1 MSLELALISAL
12 NGASYG
18 LLLFM
23 LSAGLTLIFSMMGVL
38 NFAHASFYTL
48 GAYAG
53 YQISLWAGFWPGLV
67 LAPLAVGT
75 LGALVERY
83 GLRALHARGHV
94 AELLFTFGLS
104 YVIVEIVQV
113 LWGRPPVPYRLP
125 PELDGTLFTVYSVDF
140 PRARGFVML
149 VAVLMLGAL
158 GLMLR
163 FTRIGLVVQAALTHP
178 RTAETLGHDV
188 PRIHMLVFAGGSALA
203 GMAGAIGGA
212 LTVTEPNMGG
222 PIGATLFVV
231 VVVGGM
237 GSLAGALLASLA
249 IGQIDAF
256 AKVIDRSPAD
266 LAAALGLPLDPSGP
280 LAALAR
286 LTLSQAA
293 PVLPFLLLVLVLLI
307 RPRGLL
313 GKREDR

>member
-1 MSLELALISAL
+1 MNAELALISAL

-38 NFAHASFYTL
+38 NFAHASFYML
-48 GAYAG
+48 GAYGG
-53 YQISLWAGFWPGLV
+53 YQISQWVGFWPGL
-67 LAPLAVGT
+67 LLSPLALGLVG
-75 LGALVERY
+75 AAVERY
-83 GLRALHARGHV
+83 GLRSLHARGPV

-104 YVIVEIVQV
+104 YVIVELVQV

-125 PELDGTLFTVYSVDF
+125 PILDGALFTVYTVDF

-149 VAVLMLGAL
+149 VAALILGAL
-158 GLMLR
+158 ALMLR
-163 FTRIGLVVQAALTHP
+163 FSRVGLVIQAALTHAK
-178 RTAETLGHDV
+178 TVETLGHDV
-188 PRIHMLVFAGGSALA
+188 PRIHMLVFGGGAALA
-203 GMAGAIGGA
+203 GLAGAIGGA

-222 PIGATLFVV
+222 PIGAILFVV

-237 GSLAGALLASLA
+237 GSLAGAFLASLA
-249 IGQIDAF
+249 IGEIDAF

-266 LAAALGLPLDPSGP
+266 LAAALGVSIDPANPLYGVWS
-280 LAALAR
+280 

-293 PVLPFLLLVLVLLI
+293 PVLPFLLLVVVLLV

-313 GKREDR
+313 GRREDR